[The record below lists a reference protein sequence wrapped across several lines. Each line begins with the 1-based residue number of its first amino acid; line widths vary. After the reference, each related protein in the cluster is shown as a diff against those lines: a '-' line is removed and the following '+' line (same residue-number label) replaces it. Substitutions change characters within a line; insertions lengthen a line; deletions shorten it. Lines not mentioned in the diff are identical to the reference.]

1 MMYNKWTYNINVCFC
16 CCFFVPYT
24 CSFLLELEL
33 YHCYYLQGIAEKNA
47 VQWLTEVIEEEAKR
61 AKKIMEGGGEVVRP
75 IDMITEER
83 KETGEGED
91 SSTYGGPL
99 AELEQ
104 KAVNFLKIV
113 SQSELYRTTEGN
125 YCRPMDLEETKRGP
139 LGEAEAKLVRALEDI
154 TKAEQQRMEVSRQRG
169 GEVVRPIDIPG
180 PLGEIEKAVV
190 SIVAAER
197 RRSKEGQRRNNVV
210 RPMDSSIPRNPLG
223 DAERSVSESL
233 ERVREEERK
242 RLQGLQ
248 QYLENNRPMEKDP
261 ESTLGFTEALVVA
274 IYRGPKLIWKVIERV
289 KELLNSSPLSEDD
302 RTNMQRRL
310 AESNSL
316 PSPAVSFGV
325 EDDDKKNDSD
335 TTNKDSSNLP

>member
-1 MMYNKWTYNINVCFC
+1 MEL
-16 CCFFVPYT
+16 
-24 CSFLLELEL
+24 FLP
-33 YHCYYLQGIAEKNA
+33 QGIAEKTA

-61 AKKIMEGGGEVVRP
+61 AKKILEGGGEVVRP
-75 IDMITEER
+75 IDMITEE
-83 KETGEGED
+83 KKVSSKGEE
-91 SSTYGGPL
+91 SPLVNGGPL

-113 SQSELYRTTEGN
+113 SESELYRTTEGK

-154 TKAEQQRMEVSRQRG
+154 TKAEQQRMELSRQRG
-169 GEVVRPIDIPG
+169 GEIVRPIDIPG

-197 RRSKEGQRRNNVV
+197 RRSKEGQRRNNLV

-223 DAERSVSESL
+223 DAERSLSESL
-233 ERVREEERK
+233 ERVRDEERK

-261 ESTLGFTEALVVA
+261 ESTLGFTEAFVVA
-274 IYRGPKLIWKVIERV
+274 IYRGPKLILKVIERV
-289 KELLNSSPLSEDD
+289 RELLSSSPLSEED

-310 AESNSL
+310 AESKSL
-316 PSPAVSFGV
+316 SSPISLDEE
-325 EDDDKKNDSD
+325 EDDRNNGSD
-335 TTNKDSSNLP
+335 ASQKDSSRLP